1 MEQLHVNVYIHA
13 PVARVFDAV
22 SDHEGFL
29 RSEDGTST
37 KLLRPGAA
45 ERNGL
50 GALREVRVGRRI
62 RYVEEITAFA
72 RPASFAYQIIEST
85 QPLRH
90 YGSEM
95 RFTPRGEGT
104 EINWTA
110 RFEIPVPLLGGPLGG
125 LSRRMLTAALT
136 ELLLAAKARLEAERP
151 A

>member
-1 MEQLHVNVYIHA
+1 MEQVHVNVYIHA

-72 RPASFAYQIIEST
+72 RPASFDYQIIEST

-90 YGSEM
+90 QGSQI
-95 RFTPRGEGT
+95 RFTPRGDGT
-104 EINWTA
+104 EVDWTS
-110 RFEIPVPLLGGPLGG
+110 RFEIAVPLVGRALGPLA
-125 LSRRMLTAALT
+125 RRMFTAAFT
-136 ELLLAAKARLEAERP
+136 EMLLAEKARLEAEH